1 MVLRWTK
8 TSERNLDIT
17 EITILG
23 HTFRAPREEAEAF
36 ARRIEELERLAS
48 SVPGLL
54 AELDEVK
61 RRHDRVERQLDAIRR
76 AAVAASQALT
86 DEPAASVSSVPEA
99 A

>member
-1 MVLRWTK
+1 M
-8 TSERNLDIT
+8 DIIEVT
-17 EITILG
+17 VLG
-23 HTFRAPREEAEAF
+23 HTLRAPREEAEAF
-36 ARRIEELERLAS
+36 ARKVTEFERLAS

-76 AAVAASQALT
+76 AAVAASRALT
-86 DEPAASVSSVPEA
+86 EEPATRPVSEA

>member
-1 MVLRWTK
+1 M
-8 TSERNLDIT
+8 DIIEVT
-17 EITILG
+17 VLG
-23 HTFRAPREEAEAF
+23 HTLRAPREEAEAF
-36 ARRIEELERLAS
+36 AHKVTELERLAS

-86 DEPAASVSSVPEA
+86 EEPATRPVSEA